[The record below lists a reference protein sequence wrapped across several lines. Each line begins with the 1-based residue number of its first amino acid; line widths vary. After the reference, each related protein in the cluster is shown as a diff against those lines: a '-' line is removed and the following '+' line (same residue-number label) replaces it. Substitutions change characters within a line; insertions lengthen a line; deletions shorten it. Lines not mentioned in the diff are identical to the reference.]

1 MNEIGDARRE
11 LVRGDWRGGFAGAGR
26 IETGT
31 LSCAI
36 SAPAAVGGSGA
47 GENPSSLL
55 VSAASGCFLLALAG
69 LLEQHGVH
77 PVGISIETEGVYNG
91 TVPPELQSIVHRPRV
106 RVDAAG
112 VSQLALV
119 RQCFE
124 LAKEACMATRAMPQV
139 AFSVEGA
146 TAVEFAADR

>member
-1 MNEIGDARRE
+1 MNEIVDARRE
-11 LVRGDWRGGFAGAGR
+11 VVRGDWSGGFAGTGR
-26 IETGT
+26 IEAGA

-47 GENPSSLL
+47 GENPSALL
-55 VSAASGCFLLALAG
+55 VSAASGCFLLTLAG

-77 PVGISIETEGVYNG
+77 PVGISIETEGVYGG
-91 TVPPELQSIVHRPRV
+91 TAPPELRAVVHRPRV

-112 VSQLALV
+112 VAQLALV

-146 TAVEFAADR
+146 TSVEFAAHR